1 MEEFKLEAKVGETIA
16 FVGPTEA
23 GKSIIINLLSR
34 FYHPEAGLVFIEG
47 EDLRNIPPL
56 EYKKQIAVVLQDT
69 FIFTGTVAENI
80 RYGAPG
86 ASQTEVEAAARE
98 VGIHDYIISLPD
110 GYRTQ
115 IPDCDGELSGGQKQ
129 LIAFARAVLHNPRIL
144 ILDEAMSGIDL
155 KTEQV
160 IQTALT
166 RLLEGRTA
174 FVIAHRLSTIRK
186 ADRIIVVSDGRVLGS
201 GKYEELIVK
210 DEMQSKIPFLN
221 NKS

>member
-1 MEEFKLEAKVGETIA
+1 MEDFKLEAKAGETIA

-34 FYHPEAGLVFIEG
+34 FYHPEAGRVFIDG

-69 FIFTGTVAENI
+69 FVFTGTIAENI
-80 RYGAPG
+80 RYWKPE
-86 ASQTEVEAAARE
+86 ASQTEVEAAARK

-110 GYRTQ
+110 GYQTQ
-115 IPDCDGELSGGQKQ
+115 IPEGGSGLSVGQKQ

-144 ILDEAMSGIDL
+144 ILDEVMSGIDL
-155 KTEQV
+155 QTEQV
-160 IQTALT
+160 IQTALA

-186 ADRIIVVSDGRVLGS
+186 ADRIIVVSDGRVVES
-201 GKYEELIVK
+201 GKYEELIAK
-210 DEMQSKIPFLN
+210 DGMQRKIPFLN